1 MNIGDK
7 ILVES
12 TDSIEEITN
21 ILPVV
26 FRDDGE
32 EQWYEICD
40 STKTEYVAIIGK
52 DKAGRETMTIIKKSE
67 ENIDLITDII

>member
-7 ILVES
+7 ISTES
-12 TDSIEEITN
+12 AGSIEEITN

-32 EQWYEICD
+32 EQWYEVCD
-40 STKTEYVAIIGK
+40 ATKAKYTAIIGK
-52 DKAGRETMTIIKKSE
+52 DKAGRENMTVIKRSE

>member
-1 MNIGDK
+1 MSIGDK
-7 ILVES
+7 ISIEL
-12 TDSIEEITN
+12 TGNIEEITN

-32 EQWYEICD
+32 EQWYEVCD
-40 STKTEYVAIIGK
+40 STKAEYVAIIGK

>member
-1 MNIGDK
+1 MSIGDK
-7 ILVES
+7 ISIES
-12 TDSIEEITN
+12 TGDIEEITN

-32 EQWYEICD
+32 EQWYEVCD
-40 STKTEYVAIIGK
+40 STKAEYVAIIGK

>member
-7 ILVES
+7 ISIES
-12 TDSIEEITN
+12 TGDIEEITN

-26 FRDDGE
+26 FRDDGD

-40 STKTEYVAIIGK
+40 STKAEYVAIIGK
-52 DKAGRETMTIIKKSE
+52 DKAGRENMTVIKRNE
-67 ENIDLITDII
+67 ENIDLIADII

>member
-21 ILPVV
+21 ILPVK
-26 FRDDGE
+26 FNDDGE
-32 EQWYEICD
+32 EQWYEVCD
-40 STKTEYVAIIGK
+40 ATKAEHTAIIGK
-52 DKAGRETMTIIKKSE
+52 DKAGIETMAIIRRSE
-67 ENIDLITDII
+67 ENIDLIADII

>member
-1 MNIGDK
+1 MSIGDK
-7 ILVES
+7 ISIES
-12 TDSIEEITN
+12 TGSIEEITN

-32 EQWYEICD
+32 EQWYEVCD
-40 STKTEYVAIIGK
+40 ATKAEHTAIIGK
-52 DKAGRETMTIIKKSE
+52 DKAGRENMTVIKRSE

>member
-21 ILPVV
+21 ILPVK
-26 FRDDGE
+26 FKDDGD

-40 STKTEYVAIIGK
+40 STKAEYVAIIGK
-52 DKAGRETMTIIKKSE
+52 DKAGRENMTVIKRNE
-67 ENIDLITDII
+67 ENIDLIADII